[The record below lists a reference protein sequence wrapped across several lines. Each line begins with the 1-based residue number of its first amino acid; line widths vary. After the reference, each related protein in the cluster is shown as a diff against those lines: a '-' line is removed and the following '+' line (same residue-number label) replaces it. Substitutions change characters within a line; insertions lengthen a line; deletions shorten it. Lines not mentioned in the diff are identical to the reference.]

1 MTPRRPGPP
10 AHKDPDRSYPAHE
23 AKRSADLIRD
33 AVQPALE
40 TLEEA
45 AKAITES
52 KLPDEKKRL
61 LLLDYMR
68 KAHAQVTEG
77 RQLAAEYAMRS
88 GLSQSLTAQAL
99 TTDTEAA
106 KERPWLAVSHDTTN
120 RWWHRPLAAD
130 DLTK

>member
-10 AHKDPDRSYPAHE
+10 AHKDPNRTYPAHE
-23 AKRSADLIRD
+23 ATRTADLVRD
-33 AVQPALE
+33 AVQPALD
-40 TLEEA
+40 TLTAA
-45 AKAITES
+45 AKQLVEGTMS
-52 KLPDEKKRL
+52 DEKKRL
-61 LLLDYMR
+61 LLLDYLR
-68 KAHAQVTEG
+68 KAHAQITEG

-99 TTDTEAA
+99 TTDADAA

-120 RWWHRPLAAD
+120 RWWHNPLASD

>member
-10 AHKDPDRSYPAHE
+10 AHKDPHRTYPSHE
-23 AKRSADLIRD
+23 AKRTADLVRD
-33 AVQPALE
+33 AVQPALDS
-40 TLEEA
+40 LQEA
-45 AKAITES
+45 AKVITES
-52 KLPDEKKRL
+52 KISDEKKCL

-68 KAHAQVTEG
+68 RAHAQITEG

-88 GLSQSLTAQAL
+88 GISQHLTSQAL
-99 TTDTEAA
+99 TTDVAAA
-106 KERPWLAVSHDTTN
+106 KERPWLMVSHDTTN